1 MTQVVV
7 APPPFQVT
15 GTNPAAPFTLKIH
28 RGEGMCLLAMNWSHG
43 SRPPNDFVGF
53 AIQYR
58 EPGNSQLFELQNRL
72 TFVGADPKDPKLK
85 GTLRSPIQKF
95 RWVHFPRNAHK
106 DGLFDYVV
114 TPIFMDAGGDLRH
127 GEPQTA
133 SLQLASETY
142 PGALNVTFTRGFVS
156 SQAFVDH
163 FGNDLSGMLPPK
175 NADGLSFTPTDRR
188 RNEAYEWMG
197 FEARKVILELLQA
210 ALDDA
215 TAEVRVVAYDLNL
228 PDVLEPLKKLGKR
241 LKIIID
247 NGDTKQHGMGSA
259 ENEAAKQLHDA
270 GAEARRG
277 SMANIQ
283 HNKFIAVT
291 GRTNKVVCG
300 STNFSWRGFF
310 VQANNAVVLT
320 GEEPVSHFMAAFD
333 EYWRENAPD
342 FRKSPFADWKSVKIP
357 GVNSLVTYSP
367 HSDATRK
374 MPEVIAAIDNTTSS
388 LFYSLAF
395 LYETRDKRLAEAIG
409 RVVDN
414 RTRFVYGMSD
424 HDVAGLDI
432 RKPDGNLAIVSP
444 GALAGDLPEPFK
456 SEPTGGGGTRMHH
469 KFVVIDFNRPEARV
483 YLGSHNFSPTADGNN
498 GENLLCIRDRRVATS
513 YMIEALRLFDHY
525 HFRASM
531 EKAAKNGAVPSAI
544 TLRKPPRAAG
554 ERPWFDEYYR
564 DPQKKRDRL
573 LFA

>member
-1 MTQVVV
+1 MARVVA
-7 APPPFQVT
+7 APPPYEVT
-15 GTNPAAPFTLKIH
+15 GANPSAAFTLKIH
-28 RGEGMCLLAMNWSHG
+28 RGEGMCLLAMNWKNG

-58 EPGNSQLFELQNRL
+58 EPGNPQTFEVPNRL

-85 GTLRSPIQKF
+85 STLRSPIQKF

-106 DGLFDYVV
+106 DGLFDYRV
-114 TPIFMDAGGDLRH
+114 TPIFMNAGGDLRE

-133 SLQLASETY
+133 SVQLASETY

-163 FGNDLSGMLPPK
+163 FGNDLSRLLPPS
-175 NADGLSFTPTDRR
+175 NAQGLDFDPTDPKRD
-188 RNEAYEWMG
+188 EAYQWMG

-210 ALDDA
+210 AVDDA
-215 TAEVRVVAYDLNL
+215 SAEVRVVAYDLNL
-228 PDVLEPLKKLGKR
+228 PEVLEPLKKLGKR

-247 NGDTKQHGMGSA
+247 SGDDKQHGIGSA
-259 ENEAAKQLHDA
+259 ENEAAKELHDA
-270 GAEARRG
+270 GVAARRG

-283 HNKFIAVT
+283 HNKFIAVA

-333 EYWRENAPD
+333 EYWRENADD
-342 FRKSPFADWKSVKIP
+342 FRKSPFANWEGVKLP
-357 GVNSLVTYSP
+357 GVKSLVTFSP
-367 HSDATRK
+367 HSAANRK
-374 MPEVIAAIDNTTSS
+374 LDEIIGAIENTASS

-395 LYETRDKRLAEAIG
+395 LYEPRGNRLSKAIG
-409 RVVDN
+409 RVVSD
-414 RTRFVYGMSD
+414 RTKFVYGMSD
-424 HDVAGLDI
+424 HPVAGLDI

-444 GALAGDLPEPFK
+444 GNLQGDLPEPFK
-456 SEPTGGGGTRMHH
+456 SEPTGGRGTRMHH
-469 KFVVIDFNRPEARV
+469 KFAVIDFNRDDARV
-483 YLGSHNFSPTADGNN
+483 YLGSHNFSPTADEKN
-498 GENLLCIRDRRVATS
+498 GENLLCIRDRRIATS

-525 HFRASM
+525 HFRANM
-531 EKAAKNGAVPSAI
+531 EQARKNGRAPSEMR
-544 TLRKPPRAAG
+544 LRKPPRAAG
-554 ERPWFDEYYR
+554 ERPWFDEYYT